1 MTQQEEFEF
10 DADPTTVGPVLARFF
25 GGFNVTVDG
34 RAVPWVRRMD
44 KRIFRYLL
52 LAPDG
57 RAARKELI
65 DAFWPGQDETAAYG
79 SLRTACSNVRK
90 AIGMAAGA
98 KRVEECFSTTGE
110 DVRVNLDV
118 TNVDVRRYLAHIAAG
133 NTCYLTTD
141 VREALVHYKR
151 ALSLY
156 SGPIGWGDEPE
167 PWLESLEQQCDTFR
181 ASALERIVAMCREY
195 GDTAQAM
202 KYGMLL
208 ADKYPRGVAPS
219 GGMA

>member
-1 MTQQEEFEF
+1 MTQQEAF
-10 DADPTTVGPVLARFF
+10 DFDTDPLAVGPVLARFF
-25 GGFNVTVDG
+25 GGFSVTVDG
-34 RAVPWVRRMD
+34 RPVPWVRRMD

-52 LAPDG
+52 LASDG
-57 RAARKELI
+57 RATRKELI
-65 DAFWPGQDETAAYG
+65 DAFWPGQDEAAAHG

-90 AIGMAAGA
+90 AVGMAAGA
-98 KRVEECFSTTGE
+98 ERAEECFSATG
-110 DVRVNLDV
+110 DAVRVNLDV

-141 VREALVHYKR
+141 VLEALVHYKR
-151 ALSLY
+151 ALTLY
-156 SGPIGWGDEPE
+156 NGPIGWGDEPE

-181 ASALERIVAMCREY
+181 TLALERIVAICRDG

-208 ADKYPRGVAPS
+208 ADMYPRGVAPS

>member
-10 DADPTTVGPVLARFF
+10 DGNPLADGPVLARFF
-25 GGFNVTVDG
+25 GGFSVTVDG
-34 RAVPWVRRMD
+34 RPVPWVRRMD

-57 RAARKELI
+57 RVTRKALI
-65 DAFWPGQDETAAYG
+65 DTFWPGQDETAAHG

-90 AIGMAAGA
+90 AVGMAAGA
-98 KRVEECFSTTGE
+98 KRVEECFSTTG
-110 DVRVNLDV
+110 DAVLVNLDV
-118 TNVDVRRYLAHIAAG
+118 TSVDVRRYLAHIAAG
-133 NTCYLTTD
+133 NTCHLTTD

-151 ALSLY
+151 ALTIY

-167 PWLESLEQQCDTFR
+167 PWLESLGQQCDALRTL
-181 ASALERIVAMCREY
+181 ALERIVAMCRED

-202 KYGMLL
+202 KYGVLL